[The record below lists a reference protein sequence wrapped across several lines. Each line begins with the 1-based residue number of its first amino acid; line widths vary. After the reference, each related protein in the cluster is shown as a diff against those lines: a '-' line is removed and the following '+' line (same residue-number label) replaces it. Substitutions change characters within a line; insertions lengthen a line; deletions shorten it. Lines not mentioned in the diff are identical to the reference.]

1 MVFDTSRGMMKM
13 IRKEKYQA
21 VRTASVT
28 KTGCLIQ
35 FEYLHN
41 KAAEMIN
48 AVITSKTNREY
59 AIS

>member
-1 MVFDTSRGMMKM
+1 M

-21 VRTASVT
+21 TRTARVT

-41 KAAEMIN
+41 NAAEMIN
-48 AVITSKTNREY
+48 AVITSKINRAY
-59 AIS
+59 AISYSRK